1 MRVAPELY
9 HKILVVGGI
18 DRVYEIGRQFRN
30 EGIDMTHNPEFTTC
44 EFYMA
49 YADYEDLV
57 DLTEKLI
64 SGMVK
69 SIFGTYK
76 VPYHPEGPEGPE
88 WTLDFTP
95 PFRKLRM
102 FPDLEKALGEKLPKP
117 TELDTEEAR
126 VRLDALC
133 AKNNVECSAPRTA
146 ARLLD
151 KVNLPISSTHLFV
164 QGVSFMRRAFQTIL
178 ETTS

>member
-1 MRVAPELY
+1 
-9 HKILVVGGI
+9 
-18 DRVYEIGRQFRN
+18 
-30 EGIDMTHNPEFTTC
+30 MTHNPEFTTC

-76 VPYHPEGPEGPE
+76 VPYHPDGPEGPE

-102 FPDLEKALGEKLPKP
+102 FPDLEKALGKHSVKFSFFLLLIFYVKLILGEELPKP
-117 TELDTEEAR
+117 TELHTDAAR
-126 VRLDALC
+126 QRLDALC
-133 AKNNVECSAPRTA
+133 AKNNVECAPPRTA

-151 KVNLPISSTHLFV
+151 KVSTVPQCGNLVIFL
-164 QGVSFMRRAFQTIL
+164 SFIFYVKSIF
-178 ETTS
+178 